1 METSTGSV
9 GAAARAMPSSRS
21 PSGSLLAP
29 YTESASPAVRVR
41 KVRRLR
47 PLPAGSGMPS
57 SMTGRPRPASATERR
72 RIEARENSLQ
82 EQLMSAGL
90 VVGGDGDE
98 HSQGVEDE
106 DRVLGFLPVLVGI
119 RERGRRKAEKR
130 RASVL
135 LQPRVPPEVEGSR
148 EEVLRVHWKL
158 SARSARVE
166 CVLPG
171 GVVGGDPAAPESG
184 RVEPALLGPAG
195 DVGRVEEPLAVDLG
209 DPGPGARVNRAF

>member
-47 PLPAGSGMPS
+47 PLPAGRGIPG

-98 HSQGVEDE
+98 HAQGVEDE
-106 DRVLGFLPVLVGI
+106 HRVLGLLPGLVGI
-119 RERGRRKAEKR
+119 REREVGKAEERRPRVFLQAGIPPEGQRAREELVRVRRK
-130 RASVL
+130 
-135 LQPRVPPEVEGSR
+135 
-148 EEVLRVHWKL
+148 
-158 SARSARVE
+158 RSARR
-166 CVLPG
+166 
-171 GVVGGDPAAPESG
+171 A
-184 RVEPALLGPAG
+184 RVE
-195 DVGRVEEPLAVDLG
+195 RV
-209 DPGPGARVNRAF
+209 